1 MEISL
6 VKQREARVMVKESST
21 NAMETLEK
29 SSGLSMIIYDNV
41 FNKELNFRQIFTNC
55 SSLN

>member
-55 SSLN
+55 SSLH